1 LSRQAK
7 SNIMILFGGLGNQ
20 LHQLAVGCLIS
31 NSSAVELD
39 AITGNPRLFNNR
51 VAIASYILPPEV
63 AISLHS
69 SQNVR
74 KWFVLNLLKVSAK
87 RSENYLFDKFLLA
100 IKKVLSVM
108 KFRGRSIFIAHGVGF
123 DPRVNPLLVNRVLIG
138 TFHSYKWV
146 NQPNVLKQMRS
157 LKMLNEPIWLTNLK
171 ASTEFSRPI
180 IVHIRRGDYLAIRE
194 LGFLHEE
201 YYRSGINLLAS
212 KYPEKPIWI
221 FSDQL
226 DGITK
231 YIPSEFTDRIKIINF
246 DQDDAVANLE
256 AMRLGDAYV
265 LSNSTYSW
273 WAAMLSISMKPEV
286 VCPSR
291 WFRSKANPSMY
302 IPGSWIQISA

>member
-1 LSRQAK
+1 
-7 SNIMILFGGLGNQ
+7 MILFGGLGNQ

-201 YYRSGINLLAS
+201 YYRSGINLLAL

>member
-1 LSRQAK
+1 VV
-7 SNIMILFGGLGNQ
+7 LFGGLGNQ
-20 LHQLAVGCLIS
+20 LHQLAVGFFLS
-31 NSSAVELD
+31 NSSVVELD
-39 AITGNPRLFNNR
+39 AISGNPRLFNNR

-74 KWFVLNLLKVSAK
+74 KWVNLNLLKVSAK

-100 IKKVLSVM
+100 IKKISSTM
-108 KFRGRSIFIAHGVGF
+108 KSRSRSIFIAHGVGF
-123 DPRVNPLLVNRVLIG
+123 DPRVNPLLVNRFLIG

-157 LKMLNEPIWLTNLK
+157 LKMLNEPTWLSNLK
-171 ASTEFSRPI
+171 ASTGIIRPI

-231 YIPSEFTDRIKIINF
+231 YIPNEFTDRIKIIDF
-246 DQDDAVANLE
+246 DQNDAVANLE
-256 AMRLGDAYV
+256 AMRLGDAFV

-273 WAAMLSISMKPEV
+273 WAATLSVSIKPEV

-291 WFRSKANPSMY
+291 WFRSKPNPSMY
-302 IPGSWIQISA
+302 IPESWIQISV